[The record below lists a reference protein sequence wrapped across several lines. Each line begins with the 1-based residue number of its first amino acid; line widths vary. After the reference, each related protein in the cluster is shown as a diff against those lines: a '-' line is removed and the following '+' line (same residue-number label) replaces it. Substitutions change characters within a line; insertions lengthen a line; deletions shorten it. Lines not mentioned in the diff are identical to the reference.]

1 MAVIGNGAYTFA
13 DIATQLR
20 DGGAPNPTIE
30 ILAQAN
36 PILDDIPWVQGN
48 LPTGHKTTMRTSL
61 PTGTWRI
68 LNSGAL
74 LGKSTTTVITETA
87 AILEGYNQIDRDLAS
102 IGGNAEAFRASEDRA
117 FVEGFSQQM
126 AQTLFYGNTA
136 VTPGSFLGI
145 APRYGSTGTAGS
157 AGVAGGQVIDAG
169 GTGSDNASV
178 YLIGWSEQTVH
189 GFYPQG
195 SVGGIQV
202 NDVSTDAPVS
212 DGAGGY
218 YQVYMTKFQWKC
230 GLAVRDWRYV
240 VRIANIDV
248 SDLSGGT
255 PANLIRFMTR
265 ALSMVEGLPGN
276 VTWAFYMPRAVTSWL
291 RDQITNKTNVFLSM
305 DEVAGRKVTT
315 FGGIRVRPMDQLL
328 TTEARVTAA
337 T

>member
-13 DIATQLR
+13 DLANQLR

-102 IGGNAEAFRASEDRA
+102 IGGNAAAFRASEDRA

-136 VTPGSFLGI
+136 VTPGSFLGLS
-145 APRYGSTGTAGS
+145 PRYGSTGTTGS
-157 AGVAGGQVIDAG
+157 AGAAGGQVIDAG
-169 GTGSDNASV
+169 GTGTDNASIW
-178 YLIGWSEQTVH
+178 LIGWSEQTVH

-212 DGAGGY
+212 DGAGGF
-218 YQVYMTKFQWKC
+218 YQVFMTKFQWKC
-230 GLAVRDWRYV
+230 GMAVRDWRYI

-248 SDLSGGT
+248 SDLAGAT
-255 PANLIRFMTR
+255 PPNLIRLMIR
-265 ALSMVEGLPGN
+265 ALSMVEGLGGN
-276 VTWAFYMPRAVTSWL
+276 VQWRFYAPRAALSWL
-291 RDQITNKTNVFLSM
+291 RDQITNANNVWLTTA
-305 DEVAGRKVTT
+305 EVAGRPVTQ
-315 FGGIRVRPMDQLL
+315 FGGVTVRPMDQLL
-328 TTEARVTAA
+328 TTESRVTAA